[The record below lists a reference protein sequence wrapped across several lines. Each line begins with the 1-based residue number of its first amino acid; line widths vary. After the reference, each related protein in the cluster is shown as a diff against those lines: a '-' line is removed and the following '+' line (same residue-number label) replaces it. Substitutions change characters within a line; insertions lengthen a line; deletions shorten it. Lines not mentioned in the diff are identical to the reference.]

1 MLIVNNDTNSI
12 PFFLCASTNISGI
25 LFLMITEPFQLYFLS
40 CMHDRGTYWLHI
52 QWIDE
57 TCKQYINTCALALA
71 SYPSCIKSNTYS
83 WMFVKTSFQ
92 YHSSCTYIDIFV
104 GNLESSV
111 KENAT
116 ALQNLLVRL
125 LKMNIPASWNNN
137 QFLDTAGNWI
147 WIPELSI
154 ALPPNPSIS

>member
-1 MLIVNNDTNSI
+1 
-12 PFFLCASTNISGI
+12 
-25 LFLMITEPFQLYFLS
+25 
-40 CMHDRGTYWLHI
+40 
-52 QWIDE
+52 
-57 TCKQYINTCALALA
+57 
-71 SYPSCIKSNTYS
+71 
-83 WMFVKTSFQ
+83 
-92 YHSSCTYIDIFV
+92 
-104 GNLESSV
+104 LESSV